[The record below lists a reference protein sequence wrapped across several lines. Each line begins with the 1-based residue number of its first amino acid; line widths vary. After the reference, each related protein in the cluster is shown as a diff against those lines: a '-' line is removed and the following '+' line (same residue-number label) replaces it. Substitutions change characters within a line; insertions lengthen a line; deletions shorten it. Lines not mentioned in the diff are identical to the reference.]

1 MEGLSNVTP
10 EETKRSNL
18 NSFKEPRIT
27 IRSAVH
33 GNKVMSEMKI
43 IDDKTDYAIPT
54 TIKSSKKS
62 SKNTSLKRVESLKS
76 PVSILKS
83 STSLK
88 RVKTQKSP
96 NQLSSQRND
105 TSLKKLESNTSKNS
119 RKFLSVKKDSKSIEQ
134 SISKKNSEYILDHSP
149 NFGGKTELI
158 TPDDLINV
166 VEDELNLDIEDL
178 IKL

>member
-119 RKFLSVKKDSKSIEQ
+119 RKFLSVKKDYEGWYVMGYVPMMTVIPYQQHWTHSI
-134 SISKKNSEYILDHSP
+134 YIIGVQRCMP
-149 NFGGKTELI
+149 
-158 TPDDLINV
+158 
-166 VEDELNLDIEDL
+166 
-178 IKL
+178 